1 VAAPAAP
8 KELWTADPTQLLR
21 VGAGFSLSGTE
32 TDGHPGFNGKKALG
46 ASVLAAGAATLNGL
60 QEQLYAASTVG
71 DERRI
76 LLVLQAMDTAGKGGI
91 VAHVVGAVN
100 PDGVRY
106 KGFKKP
112 TDEELAH
119 DFLWRVE
126 RALPGAGQIGVFD
139 RSHYEDVLIGR
150 VRKLA
155 SERELERRY
164 GAINE
169 FEKKLV
175 ESGTTII
182 KVMLNISSA
191 EQKRRL
197 TKRLHRE
204 DKYWKY
210 NPADVDE
217 RLLWDDYQRA
227 YDIVFERT
235 STDVAPWYVI
245 PADKKWYSR
254 LAVQRLL
261 NTTLES
267 FNLAWPEPDYDLYL
281 ERARVEAS

>member
-60 QEQLYAASTVG
+60 QERLYAASTVG

-155 SERELERRY
+155 SDREIERRY
-164 GAINE
+164 
-169 FEKKLV
+169 
-175 ESGTTII
+175 S
-182 KVMLNISSA
+182 
-191 EQKRRL
+191 
-197 TKRLHRE
+197 
-204 DKYWKY
+204 
-210 NPADVDE
+210 PADVDE

-227 YDIVFERT
+227 YDMVFERT

-267 FNLAWPEPDYDLYL
+267 FNLAWPKPDYDLYL